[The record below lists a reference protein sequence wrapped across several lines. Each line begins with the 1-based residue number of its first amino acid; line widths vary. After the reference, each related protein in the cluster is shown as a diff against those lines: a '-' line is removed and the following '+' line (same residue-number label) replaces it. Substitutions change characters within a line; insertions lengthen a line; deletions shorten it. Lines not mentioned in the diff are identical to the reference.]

1 MTVMTPI
8 HAIHSDA
15 SHAWARRYP
24 RPQEETEPET
34 AGRIAPWRVYSALVV
49 VSLLMWFA
57 LGEMA
62 VLLWRLPF
70 P

>member
-8 HAIHSDA
+8 HAIPPEA
-15 SHAWARRYP
+15 SLAWARRHP
-24 RPQEETEPET
+24 RPEEETERET
-34 AGRIAPWRVYSALVV
+34 EGRIAPWRVYSALVV

>member
-1 MTVMTPI
+1 MTAMTPI
-8 HAIHSDA
+8 HPIPPDA
-15 SHAWARRYP
+15 SLAWARRYP
-24 RPQEETEPET
+24 RPQEATE
-34 AGRIAPWRVYSALVV
+34 RRVAPWLVYSALTA
-49 VSLLMWFA
+49 VSLLLWFA